1 MRRGEADFWIASDAL
16 DYNAIWTS
24 CRWKTVNIRFF
35 LNRYFPFR
43 DRARTD
49 LIKSDDQHYDVCSI
63 GSGVRYQIFRNRK
76 ISDSSFYFV
85 PNFNFQFCH
94 MLRILN
100 VETKYFISRKECD
113 FPLSM
118 WTYFNILIFRKNS
131 LLWLCNIVISWPIF
145 SSVDTA
151 DIWFPTP
158 PGTPAMSTRAS
169 SRTASIHSSSR
180 PSSVASY
187 VSFQRSNNPQPRS
200 QESPYKSGQRH
211 MVRARLHADG

>member
-1 MRRGEADFWIASDAL
+1 MFAA
-16 DYNAIWTS
+16 
-24 CRWKTVNIRFF
+24 
-35 LNRYFPFR
+35 
-43 DRARTD
+43 
-49 LIKSDDQHYDVCSI
+49 
-63 GSGVRYQIFRNRK
+63 SGVEWGIKYLKTEKYLTVLFILFPTLTFNSVICCEYWMLKRNISFREKNVTFP
-76 ISDSSFYFV
+76 SL
-85 PNFNFQFCH
+85 CGH
-94 MLRILN
+94 ILTFWYS
-100 VETKYFISRKECD
+100 EK
-113 FPLSM
+113 FP
-118 WTYFNILIFRKNS
+118 YPD
-131 LLWLCNIVISWPIF
+131 LLISWPIF

-187 VSFQRSNNPQPRS
+187 VSFQRSNNPQPRC